1 MRPDGMGALE
11 QRANLTI
18 NTNESKFIYL
28 HNRFNQT
35 INMKHIKVLTFFLL
49 LLALIPLAYSNTF
62 PSLTAEFCDC
72 CTTTE
77 AAQQK
82 AWSLSPPVHC
92 DWPGGYAVCPIP
104 PEVSCRSDDRQ
115 VILINP
121 QTQAVYSYQLVFDSD
136 SNSHLIQEWPLSSD
150 LSAAVSTIQAI
161 YQPLLGF
168 DFSHTVQG
176 NEGTTFGSVI
186 QSDGTECPQGTALDH
201 YLNPGMREWMID
213 EMRQN
218 WAQVLNAFSQSEPRV
233 SRSIGIGASA
243 GPVRLTVGWDSS
255 AGAPVDEVFRA
266 GFVFDESEV
275 STSPPFRDMPV
286 FDIHEFYQNG
296 LNISMDVEFNEGL
309 SRVAGQPVNI
319 LFSGQATIDSPC
331 VLQKLEEYQ
340 QLRPDIEFREGG
352 PGGPLFEFPQ
362 GDHPL
367 DDYCSKLLCARTC
380 VDGDCSPCQF
390 TVTVLVA
397 CF

>member
-1 MRPDGMGALE
+1 MRRLKAPA
-11 QRANLTI
+11 
-18 NTNESKFIYL
+18 
-28 HNRFNQT
+28 
-35 INMKHIKVLTFFLL
+35 FLL
-49 LLALIPLAYSNTF
+49 WLFVLAPLAYASTS
-62 PSLTAEFCDC
+62 PELVAEFCSW

-82 AWSLSPPVHC
+82 AWSLAPTVHC
-92 DWPGGYAVCPIP
+92 DWPEKDATSSP
-104 PEVSCRSDDRQ
+104 PQEVSCRSEDRQ
-115 VILINP
+115 VLLINP
-121 QTQAVYSYQLVFDSD
+121 QTENVYSYQLVFDSD
-136 SNSHLIQEWPLSSD
+136 SNSHLIQEWSLSSD
-150 LSAAVSTIQAI
+150 LSAAVSTIQDIRQA
-161 YQPLLGF
+161 LMDF

-176 NEGTTFGSVI
+176 NEVTTLGSLI

-255 AGAPVDEVFRA
+255 AGAPIDQVFRA

-275 STSPPFRDMPV
+275 STSPPFRDMIV
-286 FDIHEFYQNG
+286 FDVHEFFQQG
-296 LNISMDVEFNEGL
+296 SNISMNIEFNEGL

-340 QLRPDIEFREGG
+340 RLRPDIEFREGG
-352 PGGPLFEFPQ
+352 PGGLLFEFPQ